1 MRKSSRHL
9 NTFNAAEYTAECSF
23 FSSFVKD
30 RNKLDTDIRDSS
42 NSVMRQKSEFEN
54 DSNKETKYAKFS
66 EK

>member
-9 NTFNAAEYTAECSF
+9 NTFNTFSYTAECSF
-23 FSSFVKD
+23 FSSFVRD
-30 RNKLDTDIRDSS
+30 WNKLDTDIRDSS